1 MQQYTP
7 RQYIAMALAM
17 GSTLDLSNA
26 TQAELDALVR
36 AWLAYQAHIGTN

>member
-1 MQQYTP
+1 MQYTP
-7 RQYIAMALAM
+7 RQYIAMAIAI

-36 AWLAYQAHIGTN
+36 EYLASMADRSRN